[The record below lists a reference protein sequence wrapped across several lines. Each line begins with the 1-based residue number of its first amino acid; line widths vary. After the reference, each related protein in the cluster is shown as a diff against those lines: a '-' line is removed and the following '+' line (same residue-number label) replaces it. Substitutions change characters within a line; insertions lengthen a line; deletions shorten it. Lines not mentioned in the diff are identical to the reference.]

1 MENETTKILGLDQIS
16 SKENVNESHKTKDEK
31 KVVTSKKSHI
41 ANFAAQ
47 TGATAMG
54 AAVGTGAAMMA
65 DNLHA
70 ASVEDNE
77 VLAENNVPDE
87 TEEVLEPINV
97 EPQQANEGQEVSA
110 VAATSHA
117 STAHAVPENAN

>member
-1 MENETTKILGLDQIS
+1 MKEKKHIISYNYFFQLLLFTIMENETTKILGLDQNS

-54 AAVGTGAAMMA
+54 Q
-65 DNLHA
+65 L
-70 ASVEDNE
+70 
-77 VLAENNVPDE
+77 
-87 TEEVLEPINV
+87 LE
-97 EPQQANEGQEVSA
+97 QGLQ
-110 VAATSHA
+110 
-117 STAHAVPENAN
+117 